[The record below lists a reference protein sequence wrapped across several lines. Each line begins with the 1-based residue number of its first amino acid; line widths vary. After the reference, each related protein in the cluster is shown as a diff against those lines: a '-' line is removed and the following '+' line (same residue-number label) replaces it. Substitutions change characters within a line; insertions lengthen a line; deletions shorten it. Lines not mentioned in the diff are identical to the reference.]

1 MRALLADSNRREQ
14 GFAAV
19 RALRGSS
26 GLGDALALAVLA
38 LDRATKVWARTWLAV
53 HGPIRLL
60 PYFWLSYVE
69 NTGAAFGMG
78 RGSRGSNGFFIALA
92 LVLSAALITW
102 RRRLPKKQRLTH
114 IALSL
119 VLAGAL
125 GNLYDRVV
133 YGWVIDMFD
142 FRVFPV
148 FNVADSSITVGAC
161 LLALTMWLEDRRG
174 VVR

>member
-1 MRALLADSNRREQ
+1 
-14 GFAAV
+14 V
-19 RALRGSS
+19 RALRGGLS
-26 GLGDALALAVLA
+26 LGDGLALAVLA

-53 HGPIRLL
+53 HGPVRIF

-78 RGSRGSNGFFIALA
+78 RGSRGSNGAFIALA
-92 LVLSAALITW
+92 VVLIGALITW
-102 RRRLPKKQRLTH
+102 RRRLPKDQRWTH

-119 VLAGAL
+119 VLAGAF
-125 GNLYDRVV
+125 GNLYDRVA
-133 YGWVIDMFD
+133 YGWVVDFFD

-161 LLALTMWLEDRRG
+161 ILALTMWLEDRKG
-174 VVR
+174 VVK